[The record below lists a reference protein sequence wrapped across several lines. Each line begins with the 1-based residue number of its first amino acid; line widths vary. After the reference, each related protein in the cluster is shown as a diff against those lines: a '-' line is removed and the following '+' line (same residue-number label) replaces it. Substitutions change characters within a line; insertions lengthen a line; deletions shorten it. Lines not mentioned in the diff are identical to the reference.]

1 MNYDFKTIEQK
12 WQQQWESSRIFEAQ
26 ELLKDGALSL
36 AEIAIATGFTEQS
49 HFTRV
54 FKEIVG
60 VSPGIWQRQN
70 RA

>member
-1 MNYDFKTIEQK
+1 M
-12 WQQQWESSRIFEAQ
+12 RIFEAQ
-26 ELLKDGALSL
+26 ELLKEGRLSL

-70 RA
+70 RV